1 MAKVKITG
9 HASGTGVITVTAP
22 NTSTDRTITL
32 PDTTGTLLDENSSVP
47 AANLTGTVADARFP
61 ATLPAAS
68 AANLTTIPAANI
80 TGTLPAIS
88 GANLT
93 GIPSTGLTSQQ
104 TFTSSGTWT
113 KPTGIT
119 KIKVYVCGGG
129 GGGGASVSTS
139 WADWT
144 AGGAGGGGTAVKIID
159 VTSISSVTVTIGAGG
174 IANNVDTSSTAGGT
188 SSFGSHCSG
197 YGGGAGAY
205 QNQPGAGGGAT
216 GGDYII
222 YGDDGTKNHTYQS
235 VWFNGG
241 KGGASYFGRGASGS
255 AAGVQGGGGRGAS
268 APNSGGGSNG
278 TDGGAGFCLVEEY
291 K

>member
-1 MAKVKITG
+1 MSKIKLTG
-9 HASGTGVITVTAP
+9 NASGTGVLTVTAP

-47 AANLTGTVADARFP
+47 AANLTGTVADARIS
-61 ATLPAAS
+61 ALTAS
-68 AANLTTIPAANI
+68 KLTGA
-80 TGTLPAIS
+80 LPAIS
-88 GANLT
+88 GASLT
-93 GIPSTGLTSQQ
+93 GIPVTGLTSQQ
-104 TFTSSGTWT
+104 VFTSSGTWT

-119 KIKVYVCGGG
+119 KIKVYICGGG
-129 GGGGASVSTS
+129 GGGGSGNSNS
-139 WADWT
+139 WTQWT
-144 AGGAGGGGTAVKIID
+144 AGGGGGGGTAVKIID

-174 IANNVDTSSTAGGT
+174 VSNNVNVSSTAGGT

-205 QNQPGAGGGAT
+205 QNNVGQGGGAT

-222 YGDDGTKNHTYQS
+222 YGDSGTKNSVYSS
-235 VWFNGG
+235 VWFYGG
-241 KGGASYFGRGASGS
+241 KGGASFFGRGASGTTQP
-255 AAGVQGGGGRGAS
+255 GVQGGGGQGAR
-268 APNSGGGSNG
+268 APDTGGGSDG

>member
-1 MAKVKITG
+1 MALVLNGSGITSANIADG
-9 HASGTGVITVTAP
+9 TIVNADVADVAASK
-22 NTSTDRTITL
+22 
-32 PDTTGTLLDENSSVP
+32 
-47 AANLTGTVADARFP
+47 LTGA
-61 ATLPAAS
+61 
-68 AANLTTIPAANI
+68 
-80 TGTLPAIS
+80 LPAID
-88 GANLT
+88 GASLT
-93 GIPSTGLTSQQ
+93 GIPVTGLTSQQ
-104 TFTSSGTWT
+104 VFTSSGTWT

-129 GGGGASVSTS
+129 GGGGASSSTS

-174 IANNVDTSSTAGGT
+174 IANNVNTSSTAGGT

-205 QNQPGAGGGAT
+205 QNVPGQGGGAT

-222 YGDDGTKNHTYQS
+222 YGDSGTKNHTYQS
-235 VWFNGG
+235 VWFRGG
-241 KGGASYFGRGASGS
+241 KGGASFFGRGASGTTQD
-255 AAGVQGGGGRGAS
+255 GIQGGGGQGAR
-268 APNSGGGSNG
+268 AYNSGGGSDG

>member
-9 HASGTGVITVTAP
+9 HASGTGVVTVTAP

-47 AANLTGTVADARFP
+47 AANLTGTVADARIS
-61 ATLPAAS
+61 ALTAS
-68 AANLTTIPAANI
+68 KLTGA
-80 TGTLPAIS
+80 LPAID
-88 GANLT
+88 GASLT
-93 GIPSTGLTSQQ
+93 GIPVTGLTSQQ
-104 TFTSSGTWT
+104 AFTSSGTWT

-119 KIKVYVCGGG
+119 KIKVYICGGG

-174 IANNVDTSSTAGGT
+174 IANNVDTASTAGGT

-205 QNQPGAGGGAT
+205 QNQAGAGGGAT

-222 YGDDGTKNHTYQS
+222 YGDDGTKNNVYSS

-241 KGGASYFGRGASGS
+241 KGGASYFGRGASGGTTQ
-255 AAGVQGGGGRGAS
+255 AGVQGGGGRGAG
-268 APNSGGGSNG
+268 AYNSGGGSNG
-278 TDGGAGFCLVEEY
+278 TDGGAGMCVVEEY